1 MSHGGSQTK
10 TRDDNAKKR
19 KGDAMKSRILTL
31 ILAGVMSISLLA
43 CGGTAK
49 TPDSSG
55 SAQGADASAVSIT
68 EASAS
73 DVESTETGKTPSA
86 AQVHMATFHGR

>member
-1 MSHGGSQTK
+1 MS
-10 TRDDNAKKR
+10 KKR

-49 TPDSSG
+49 TPDSSD
-55 SAQGADASAVSIT
+55 SAQGAEASAVSTT

-73 DVESTETGKTPSA
+73 DAESTETADTRL
-86 AQVHMATFHGR
+86 FW